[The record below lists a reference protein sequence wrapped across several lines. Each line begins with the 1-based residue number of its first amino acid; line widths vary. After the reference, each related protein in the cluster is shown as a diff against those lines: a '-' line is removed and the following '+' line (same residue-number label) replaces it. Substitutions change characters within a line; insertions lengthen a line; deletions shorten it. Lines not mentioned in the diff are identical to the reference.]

1 MPVITHHICLKPSEE
16 VILKRLMPE
25 YRGVVSNVIGSLLT
39 QEAKRRLL
47 AEVTVAG
54 KGKRSR

>member
-16 VILKRLMPE
+16 ATLKQLMPE

-39 QEAKRRLL
+39 HEAQRLGL
-47 AEVTVAG
+47 PFKDSK
-54 KGKRSR
+54 KGKRGK

>member
-16 VILKRLMPE
+16 HILKALMPE

-39 QEAKRRLL
+39 QEAKRRGF
-47 AEVTVAG
+47 AEITVAG
-54 KGKRSR
+54 KGKRGR

>member
-16 VILKRLMPE
+16 AVLRQLMPE

-39 QEAKRRLL
+39 QEARRRMIP
-47 AEVTVAG
+47 TGMGKKAG
-54 KGKRSR
+54 RGK